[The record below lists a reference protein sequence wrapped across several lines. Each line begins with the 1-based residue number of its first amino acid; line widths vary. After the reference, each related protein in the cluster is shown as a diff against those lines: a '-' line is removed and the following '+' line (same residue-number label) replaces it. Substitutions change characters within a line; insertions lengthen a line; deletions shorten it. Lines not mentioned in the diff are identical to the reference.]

1 MRFWGGLIMAFGI
14 LSGVVSL
21 MDMHFI
27 FLKWIENWGSGI
39 AWAIRGG
46 MVVIGLIMYIAGK
59 PAAEE

>member
-14 LSGVVSL
+14 LSGVVSF

>member
-27 FLKWIENWGSGI
+27 FLKWIENWGSGV

-59 PAAEE
+59 PTEEE